1 MNQSTSIVSKGSPKP
16 RISVTEKK
24 RLLTEWQQS
33 SLKMKAFCEQ
43 NGISLSGLK
52 TWMKQFDMGRK
63 RKSKMAKAPSFVAL
77 IPDKSTYS
85 TPFAEYL
92 LPDNSRLVINQQV
105 SAAFLKE
112 LLGVSK

>member
-24 RLLTEWQQS
+24 RLLSEWQQS
-33 SLKMKAFCEQ
+33 SLKMKAFCAQ
-43 NGISLSGLK
+43 NGISVSGLK
-52 TWMKQFDMGRK
+52 TWIKQFDMGRK
-63 RKSKMAKAPSFVAL
+63 RRSAIIKASSFVAL
-77 IPDKSTYS
+77 MPDKSAYS
-85 TPFAEYL
+85 IPFAEYL

-105 SAAFLKE
+105 SSAFLKE

>member
-1 MNQSTSIVSKGSPKP
+1 MDQSTSSLGKGSPRP

-24 RLLTEWQQS
+24 RLLSEWQQS

-63 RKSKMAKAPSFVAL
+63 RKSKIIKAPSFVAL
-77 IPDKSTYS
+77 IPEK
-85 TPFAEYL
+85 
-92 LPDNSRLVINQQV
+92 
-105 SAAFLKE
+105 
-112 LLGVSK
+112 